1 MYTVFNIVCYVCSY
15 IKQLVIY
22 IYIYIY
28 VVYIYTHTHTH
39 THNFTYVIYTH
50 MGFSGYS
57 DGKESDCNVGDLGSV
72 PGFGRFPVEGRATH
86 SIFLPGEFHGQRTL
100 AGYSPWDH
108 NKSGMASDF
117 HTHAYAYTFY
127 LVCM

>member
-22 IYIYIY
+22 IYMYVVCMYIYI
-28 VVYIYTHTHTH
+28 HTHS
-39 THNFTYVIYTH
+39 FTYVIYMH

-57 DGKESDCNVGDLGSV
+57 DGKESACNVGDLGSV
-72 PGFGRFPVEGRATH
+72 PGLGRFPVEGMATH

-108 NKSGMASDF
+108 TSQAWLVTF
-117 HTHAYAYTFY
+117 THTHMHILFI
-127 LVCM
+127 